1 MTTEQA
7 AQPPFQHL
15 TVIGTGLIGGSLL
28 MAAREAFPE
37 LHIRAVDQDENT
49 LQFMS
54 KPNVANAVMRELP
67 SQWEE
72 NHLIVLANHLN
83 ASYEFL
89 SRLAPQVEGLDIT
102 LSDVGSCKRRI
113 FEIGR
118 QMLPEQFIAGHPMA
132 GREFSGVSSATSLLF
147 AGKSW
152 LFCPHAGVKQ
162 ARFERLQAFV
172 EGLRGIPRTVTPDD
186 HDRYMAYVSHLPQL
200 YSVLLTNLIDRHEPG
215 HLLSY
220 HGGGI
225 DDQLRLAASPHTMW
239 GEVFAENA
247 DNLRA
252 VAREMGVMLGEM
264 DDILDAPKLAL
275 WFERSNRLHQDFV
288 SLKQNPDKFPT
299 NQVL

>member
-1 MTTEQA
+1 M
-7 AQPPFQHL
+7 
-15 TVIGTGLIGGSLL
+15 
-28 MAAREAFPE
+28 
-37 LHIRAVDQDENT
+37 
-49 LQFMS
+49 
-54 KPNVANAVMRELP
+54 
-67 SQWEE
+67 
-72 NHLIVLANHLN
+72 
-83 ASYEFL
+83 
-89 SRLAPQVEGLDIT
+89 
-102 LSDVGSCKRRI
+102 
-113 FEIGR
+113 
-118 QMLPEQFIAGHPMA
+118 
-132 GREFSGVSSATSLLF
+132 
-147 AGKSW
+147 
-152 LFCPHAGVKQ
+152 
-162 ARFERLQAFV
+162 QAFV